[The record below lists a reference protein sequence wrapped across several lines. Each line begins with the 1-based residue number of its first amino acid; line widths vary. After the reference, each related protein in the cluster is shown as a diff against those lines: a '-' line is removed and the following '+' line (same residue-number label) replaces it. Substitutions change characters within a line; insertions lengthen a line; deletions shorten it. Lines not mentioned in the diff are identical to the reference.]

1 MPKIVNKQEK
11 RSHIVHAA
19 IPIFAKSTFR
29 EAKMND
35 VAISADVGKGTLY
48 EYFESKDELFLE
60 IFKMW
65 FATLEAQVQDVI
77 GAIKDPSKQIITF
90 YEQYFATIEKYS
102 DTYYIYFDF
111 WTELVRNPKISSQE
125 IKDVYQSLRCL
136 VAGILEDGVNMG
148 IFKKMD
154 PQVKS
159 IQLLS
164 MVDGLLLQWLMDR
177 EAFSLKEIGT
187 DSVSV
192 FLDSLRL

>member
-11 RSHIVHAA
+11 RARLVQAA
-19 IPIFAKSTFR
+19 IPVFAKNTFR

-65 FATLEAQVQDVI
+65 FSLLEEQIQDVAS
-77 GAIKDPSKQIITF
+77 AIKDPVKQILTF

-102 DTYYIYFDF
+102 ETYYIYFDF
-111 WTELVRNPKISSQE
+111 WTELVRNPQINPQE
-125 IKDVYQSLRCL
+125 IKDVYQSLRSL
-136 VAGILEDGVNMG
+136 IAGILEEG
-148 IFKKMD
+148 ISVGTFKKVD
-154 PQVKS
+154 VQSKS

-164 MVDGLLLQWLMDR
+164 MIDGLLLQWLMDR

-187 DSVSV
+187 ESVQV
-192 FLDSLRL
+192 FLDSLML

>member
-11 RSHIVHAA
+11 RARLVQAA
-19 IPIFAKSTFR
+19 IPVFAKSTFR

-65 FATLEAQVQDVI
+65 FSILEAQIQDVV
-77 GAIKDPSKQIITF
+77 GAVKDPSQQIMMF

-111 WTELVRNPKISSQE
+111 WTELVRNPQINPQE
-125 IKDVYQSLRCL
+125 IKDVYQSLRAL
-136 VAGILEDGVNMG
+136 VAGILEDGVSLG

-154 PQVKS
+154 AQGKS

-164 MVDGLLLQWLMDR
+164 MIDGLLLQWLMDR

-187 DSVSV
+187 DSVQS
-192 FLDSLRL
+192 FLDSLVL

>member
-11 RSHIVHAA
+11 RSRLVQAA
-19 IPIFAKSTFR
+19 IPVFAKYTFR

-65 FATLEAQVQDVI
+65 FSTLEEQIHDVVN
-77 GAIKDPSKQIITF
+77 AIDDPGKQLITF

-125 IKDVYQSLRCL
+125 IKDVYQSLRSL
-136 VAGILEDGVNMG
+136 VAGILEDGVSLG
-148 IFKKMD
+148 IFKKLD

-164 MVDGLLLQWLMDR
+164 IVDGLLLQWLMDR
-177 EAFSLKEIGT
+177 ESFSLKEVGI
-187 DSVSV
+187 DSVNV
-192 FLDSLRL
+192 FLESLML

>member
-1 MPKIVNKQEK
+1 LPKIVNKQEK
-11 RSHIVHAA
+11 RSRLVQAA
-19 IPIFAKSTFR
+19 IPVFAKYTFR

-65 FATLEAQVQDVI
+65 FSTLEEQIHDVVN
-77 GAIKDPSKQIITF
+77 AIDDPGKQLITF

-125 IKDVYQSLRCL
+125 IKDVYQSLRSL
-136 VAGILEDGVNMG
+136 VAGILEDGVSLG
-148 IFKKMD
+148 IFKKLD

-164 MVDGLLLQWLMDR
+164 IVDGLLLQWLMDR
-177 EAFSLKEIGT
+177 ESFSLKEVGI
-187 DSVSV
+187 DSVNV
-192 FLDSLRL
+192 FLESLML

>member
-11 RSHIVHAA
+11 RSRLVQAA
-19 IPIFAKSTFR
+19 IPVFAKYTFR

-65 FATLEAQVQDVI
+65 FSTLEAQIHDVVN
-77 GAIKDPSKQIITF
+77 AIDDPGKQLITF

-125 IKDVYQSLRCL
+125 IKDVYQSLRSL
-136 VAGILEDGVNMG
+136 VAGILEDGVSLG
-148 IFKKMD
+148 IFKKLD

-164 MVDGLLLQWLMDR
+164 IVDGLLLQWLMDR
-177 EAFSLKEIGT
+177 ESFSLKEVGI
-187 DSVSV
+187 DSVNV
-192 FLDSLRL
+192 FLESLML

>member
-11 RSHIVHAA
+11 RSRLVQAA
-19 IPIFAKSTFR
+19 IPIFAKYTFR
-29 EAKMND
+29 DAKMND

-48 EYFESKDELFLE
+48 EYFDSKDELFLE

-65 FATLEAQVQDVI
+65 FAILEAQIQDVMS
-77 GAIKDPSKQIITF
+77 AVKDPSEQIVIF
-90 YEQYFATIEKYS
+90 YDQYFATIEKYS

-125 IKDVYQSLRCL
+125 IKDVYQSLRAL
-136 VAGILEDGVNMG
+136 MAGILEDGVNIG
-148 IFKKMD
+148 AFRKMD

-164 MVDGLLLQWLMDR
+164 MIDGLLLQWLMDR
-177 EAFSLKEIGT
+177 EAFSLKEIGK
-187 DSVSV
+187 DSVRI
-192 FLDSLRL
+192 FLDSLML

>member
-11 RSHIVHAA
+11 RSRLVQAA
-19 IPIFAKSTFR
+19 IPIFAKYTFR
-29 EAKMND
+29 DAKMND

-48 EYFESKDELFLE
+48 EYFDSKDELFLE

-65 FATLEAQVQDVI
+65 FAILEAQIQDVMT
-77 GAIKDPSKQIITF
+77 AVKDPSEQIVIF
-90 YEQYFATIEKYS
+90 YDQYFATIEKYS

-125 IKDVYQSLRCL
+125 IKDVYQSLRSL
-136 VAGILEDGVNMG
+136 MAGILEDGVNVG
-148 IFKKMD
+148 IFRKMD

-164 MVDGLLLQWLMDR
+164 MIDGLLLQWLMDR
-177 EAFSLKEIGT
+177 EAFSLKEIGK
-187 DSVSV
+187 DSVRI
-192 FLDSLRL
+192 FLDSLIL

>member
-11 RSHIVHAA
+11 RSRLVQAA
-19 IPIFAKSTFR
+19 IPIFAKYTFR
-29 EAKMND
+29 DAKMND

-48 EYFESKDELFLE
+48 EYFDSKDELFLE

-65 FATLEAQVQDVI
+65 FAILEAQIQDVMT
-77 GAIKDPSKQIITF
+77 AVKDPSEQIVIF
-90 YEQYFATIEKYS
+90 YDQYFATIEKYS

-125 IKDVYQSLRCL
+125 IKDVYQSLRSL
-136 VAGILEDGVNMG
+136 MAGILEDGVNVG
-148 IFKKMD
+148 VFRKMD

-164 MVDGLLLQWLMDR
+164 MIDGLLLQWLMDR
-177 EAFSLKEIGT
+177 EAFSLKEIGK
-187 DSVSV
+187 DSVRI
-192 FLDSLRL
+192 FIDSLML

>member
-1 MPKIVNKQEK
+1 LPKIVNKQEK
-11 RSHIVHAA
+11 RSRLVHAA
-19 IPIFAKSTFR
+19 IPIFAKYTFR

-65 FATLEAQVQDVI
+65 FATLEAQIHDVI
-77 GAIKDPSKQIITF
+77 SAINDPAKQLAVF
-90 YEQYFATIEKYS
+90 YEQYFTTIEQYS
-102 DTYYIYFDF
+102 DTYFIYFDF
-111 WTELVRNPKISSQE
+111 WTELVRNPKINSQE
-125 IKDVYQSLRCL
+125 IKDVYQSLRGL
-136 VAGILEDGVNMG
+136 VAGILDDGVHMG
-148 IFKKMD
+148 VFRKMD

-187 DSVSV
+187 DSVNI
-192 FLDSLRL
+192 FIESLML